1 MPETTAEDD
10 FGKFFDQLS
19 DLAATNTPIPRDFG
33 TAPVV
38 AAVETPAV
46 AAVEP
51 TDTVAP
57 ATTATE
63 TSAATGTDD
72 ATTAAATATPQ
83 VVEPAA
89 VTPPPDATP
98 ALLERFVQAMEAQKP
113 APQPQ
118 RAQPAPQLYTQ
129 EELTTLET
137 FEKDWPDAAKAL
149 QLIMRGATTVQN
161 AQMMQQ
167 IGATLGP
174 AIQNMETVQVDH
186 QLAALRQA
194 IPDYDAI
201 RDESI
206 QWATTDKKIPPLLRD
221 TYNRVIAQGT
231 PSDVK
236 WLVEEWRTATG
247 KSVSTTSTPA
257 TIAKPANEL
266 SEAAKQAA
274 ASLAPVV
281 SQRTAVVS
289 AAIPSDFDGAF
300 EHFAAAKR

>member
-33 TAPVV
+33 AAPAV

-46 AAVEP
+46 VEVEP
-51 TDTVAP
+51 TVTAVP

-63 TSAATGTDD
+63 SSAATGTDD
-72 ATTAAATATPQ
+72 ATAAAAKATPVVESAAATP
-83 VVEPAA
+83 PAD
-89 VTPPPDATP
+89 TTP

-118 RAQPAPQLYTQ
+118 RQQPAPQLYTQ

-149 QLIMRGATTVQN
+149 QLIMRGASTVQS

-167 IGATLGP
+167 MAATLAP
-174 AIQNMETVQVDH
+174 ALQNMETVQVDH
-186 QLAALRQA
+186 QLNALRQA

-281 SQRTAVVS
+281 SKRTAVVS

-300 EHFAAAKR
+300 EHFAAVKR

>member
-33 TAPVV
+33 APVV

-46 AAVEP
+46 AAIEP
-51 TDTVAP
+51 TVTVVPDA
-57 ATTATE
+57 TATE
-63 TSAATGTDD
+63 TSAATGTGD
-72 ATTAAATATPQ
+72 APAAADPVTPQ
-83 VVEPAA
+83 VAEPAVA
-89 VTPPPDATP
+89 KPDATP

-118 RAQPAPQLYTQ
+118 PRQPAPQLYTQ

-149 QLIMRGATTVQN
+149 QLIMRGASTVQR
-161 AQMMQQ
+161 AQMMQDMTT
-167 IGATLGP
+167 TLAP
-174 AIQNMETVQVDH
+174 LSQNMQTVAFDH
-186 QLAALRQA
+186 QYNSLRQA

-201 RDESI
+201 REPVI
-206 QWATTDKKIPPLLRD
+206 QWATTDKSIPTPLRNA
-221 TYNRVIAQGT
+221 YKGVIENGDA
-231 PSDVK
+231 SEIK
-236 WLVEEWRTATG
+236 WLADSWRTATG
-247 KSVSTTSTPA
+247 KSVSPTPPPVTPA
-257 TIAKPANEL
+257 KPVHEL

-281 SQRTAVVS
+281 SKRTAVVS
-289 AAIPSDFDGAF
+289 AAVPSDFDGAF
-300 EHFAAAKR
+300 EHFAAVKR